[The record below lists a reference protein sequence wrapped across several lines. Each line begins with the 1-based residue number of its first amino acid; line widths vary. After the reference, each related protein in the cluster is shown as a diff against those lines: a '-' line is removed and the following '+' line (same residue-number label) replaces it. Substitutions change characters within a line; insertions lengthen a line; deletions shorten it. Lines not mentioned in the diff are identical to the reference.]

1 MKIAIIGGGIV
12 GLAIGYKL
20 QLKSSN
26 KVTIFEKE
34 SKMGMHQ
41 SGRNSGVLHC
51 GLAYKPGSLK
61 ANLAVQGIREMIEY
75 CEKYQ
80 INHDICGKIVVATS
94 SREIENLNI
103 VAQRGKK
110 NGLKGLKFL
119 SSSELKK
126 REPFVNSIKSLL
138 VPEEG
143 IVDYIAVIKSFSD
156 NIQEMGGEIKL
167 SNPVKKIVNKSN
179 KIYINNN
186 SSNDYD
192 LLVNCTGL
200 QADITYKNLTKTKR
214 PLKIVPF
221 RGEYY
226 KLNDSAKKLVNHL
239 IYPVGNPKYPFLGVH
254 FTRII
259 NGDREVGPNAVLAL
273 KREGYSNLDISI
285 NDIMDY
291 ITYPGFLNF
300 IRKNFFFSLNEF
312 STSIFKTSFL
322 KKAKKLIPDIRIN
335 DIEKGPAGVR
345 AQPIKNNGELVM
357 DFKIQK
363 NNNQIHILN
372 AQSPAATSSL
382 AFADYVIENYIN

>member
-61 ANLAVQGIREMIEY
+61 ANLAVLGIREMIEY

-126 REPFVNSIKSLL
+126 REPFVNSIKSDTL
-138 VPEEG
+138 
-143 IVDYIAVIKSFSD
+143 
-156 NIQEMGGEIKL
+156 
-167 SNPVKKIVNKSN
+167 
-179 KIYINNN
+179 N
-186 SSNDYD
+186 SS
-192 LLVNCTGL
+192 
-200 QADITYKNLTKTKR
+200 
-214 PLKIVPF
+214 
-221 RGEYY
+221 
-226 KLNDSAKKLVNHL
+226 
-239 IYPVGNPKYPFLGVH
+239 
-254 FTRII
+254 
-259 NGDREVGPNAVLAL
+259 AL
-273 KREGYSNLDISI
+273 FV
-285 NDIMDY
+285 IM
-291 ITYPGFLNF
+291 
-300 IRKNFFFSLNEF
+300 
-312 STSIFKTSFL
+312 IFVF
-322 KKAKKLIPDIRIN
+322 
-335 DIEKGPAGVR
+335 
-345 AQPIKNNGELVM
+345 
-357 DFKIQK
+357 
-363 NNNQIHILN
+363 
-372 AQSPAATSSL
+372 
-382 AFADYVIENYIN
+382 